1 MSVIIVQAG
10 CLARAV
16 TSVSPVD
23 LLGQGTVFNAEGV
36 SLVNASKWSLT
47 VTTDEDVSVK
57 VYKGAGPNA
66 GLSILTALTTTVTSA
81 APLTVEFE
89 GEANQR
95 IRVTAQ
101 ASSTTAA
108 VNCDFRAVS
117 L

>member
-1 MSVIIVQAG
+1 MSLIISAG
-10 CLARAV
+10 CSARAV
-16 TSVSPVD
+16 TAGAPLD
-23 LLGQGTVFNAEGV
+23 LLGQGAVFNTEGV

-47 VTTDEDVSVK
+47 VTTTQDITVR

-66 GLSILTALTTTVTSA
+66 GLSILTALTPVVTSA
-81 APLTVEFE
+81 TPLTIEFE

-101 ASSTTAA
+101 AAAATAA

-117 L
+117 P